1 MNNSVYSKTIGN
13 LRSRVDVRILAGSKG
28 YKDLVSKTSFV
39 SQKIGNKSL
48 IAAPRFK

>member
-13 LRSRVDVRILAGSKG
+13 LRILAGSKG

-39 SQKIGNKSL
+39 SQKIVNKSL